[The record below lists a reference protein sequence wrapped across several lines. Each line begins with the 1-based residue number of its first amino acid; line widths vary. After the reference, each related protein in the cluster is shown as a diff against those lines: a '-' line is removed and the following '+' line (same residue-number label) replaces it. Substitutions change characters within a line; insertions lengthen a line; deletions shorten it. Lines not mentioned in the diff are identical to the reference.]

1 VQHNCTFGLIYGA
14 GPETIAEQANVSIAE
29 AKSAI
34 KDYFKKFSKLKQWL
48 ETTAETIKAK
58 GYLYSYFG
66 RKRRLL
72 NAKSADKG
80 LQAHDVRSGIN
91 ALIQSVASDAN
102 LIGAMDS
109 YDELVNLGLDFK
121 MFALVH
127 DSIVSEVK
135 DEDVDE
141 YIKVVRYNLQKD
153 MGLSIPGFPIGVDF
167 GIGDTYADT

>member
-1 VQHNCTFGLIYGA
+1 M
-14 GPETIAEQANVSIAE
+14 
-29 AKSAI
+29 
-34 KDYFKKFSKLKQWL
+34 KQWL
-48 ETTAETIKAK
+48 DNTAQTIEKQ
-58 GYLYSYFG
+58 GYVYTFFG

-80 LQAHDVRSGIN
+80 LKAHDIRSGTN
-91 ALIQSVASDAN
+91 ALIQSASSDVN

-109 YDELVNLGLDFK
+109 YDELKNLGLDFK

-153 MGLSIPGFPIGVDF
+153 MGLSITGFPIGVDF
-167 GIGDTYADT
+167 DVSQNYAGTEEL